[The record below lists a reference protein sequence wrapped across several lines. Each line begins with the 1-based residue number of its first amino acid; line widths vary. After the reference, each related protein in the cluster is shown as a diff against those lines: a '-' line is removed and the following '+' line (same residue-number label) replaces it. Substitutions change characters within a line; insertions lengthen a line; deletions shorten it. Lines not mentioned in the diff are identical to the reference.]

1 MKQIDFIKIFP
12 ISQNTN
18 LTPCRSMF
26 ASRQPILSFFTA
38 VREGFQS
45 LWYWFE
51 QKMNLSRWND
61 SEISSSDLKAR
72 YATLAPQDKNF
83 TYRRHKRCRIAGK
96 RANSRCILS
105 LGSLQ

>member
-1 MKQIDFIKIFP
+1 MSLYVCLPTTYFE
-12 ISQNTN
+12 
-18 LTPCRSMF
+18 
-26 ASRQPILSFFTA
+26 FFTA

-72 YATLAPQDKNF
+72 YATLAPQDKDLLTAVTNAVESQENGQIRDVF
-83 TYRRHKRCRIAGK
+83 CR
-96 RANSRCILS
+96 
-105 LGSLQ
+105 